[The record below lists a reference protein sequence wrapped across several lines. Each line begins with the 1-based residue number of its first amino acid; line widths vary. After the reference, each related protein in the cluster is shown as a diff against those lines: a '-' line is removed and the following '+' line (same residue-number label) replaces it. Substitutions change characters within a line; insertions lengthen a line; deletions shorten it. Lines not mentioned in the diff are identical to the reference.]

1 MLPAGPGGDMRRRE
15 FLGGLGGAAA
25 VWPLAVRAQKRPVR
39 IGYLFAGA
47 ADSLAAS
54 IRNRFINEGLRD
66 NGLIEGRDYTIEERF
81 AAGHYERFPEL
92 AGELAR
98 AGVRVILTNT
108 IASVRAAQRLT
119 PPVPIIMA
127 PINDPV
133 GTGLIAS
140 LARPGGHTTG
150 LASLNEDLTSKL
162 LEYQRAILPK
172 ASRLAALFNPGNPSN
187 LKFVDELRAH
197 AGAIGISVLAV
208 ALPSPDALDT
218 AFMTIRDHH
227 PDALQVISDSGTLDL
242 SDRIATFA
250 LANRLPSFAS
260 STTYAECGGLLAYG
274 ASNSKMFTRA
284 GYYVKKIL
292 DGANPGDLPVE
303 QPSLIELWINMKVAK
318 AIGVDI
324 PTNLQ
329 QLADQVIE

>member
-1 MLPAGPGGDMRRRE
+1 MRRRE
-15 FLGGLGGAAA
+15 FLGAMGGVAA
-25 VWPLAVRAQKRPVR
+25 VWPLAARAQKRPVR
-39 IGYLFAGA
+39 IGFLSAGS
-47 ADSLAAS
+47 ADSLVAS
-54 IRNRFINEGLRD
+54 IRTRLIDEGLRD
-66 NGLIEGRDYTIEERF
+66 NGLIEGRDYTIVARF
-81 AAGHYERFPEL
+81 AAGRYERLPEL
-92 AGELAR
+92 AGQLAQ
-98 AGVRVILTNT
+98 AGVSVILTNT

-119 PPVPIIMA
+119 PPVPIVMV

-140 LARPGGHTTG
+140 LARPGGFTTG

-162 LEYQRAILPK
+162 LEYQRSILPK

-187 LKFVDELRAH
+187 LKFVDELRAR
-197 AGAIGISVLAV
+197 AGAMGISVLPV

-218 AFMTIRDHH
+218 AFTTIRDHR
-227 PDALQVISDSGTLDL
+227 PDALQVIADTGTLDL
-242 SDRIATFA
+242 SERIAAFA
-250 LANRLPSFAS
+250 LASRLPSFAS
-260 STTYAECGGLLAYG
+260 SPTYAECGGLLAYG
-274 ASNSKMFTRA
+274 ASPSKMMTRA

-303 QPSLIELWINMKVAK
+303 QPSLIELWINMKTAK
-318 AIGVDI
+318 AIGIDM

>member
-1 MLPAGPGGDMRRRE
+1 MRRRE
-15 FLGGLGGAAA
+15 FLGAIGTVAAA
-25 VWPLAVRAQKRPVR
+25 WPLAARAQKRPVR
-39 IGYLFAGA
+39 IGFLSAGA
-47 ADSLAAS
+47 ADSLVAS
-54 IRNRFINEGLRD
+54 IRTRLIDEGLRD
-66 NGLIEGRDYTIEERF
+66 NGLIEGRDYTIVARF

-92 AGELAR
+92 AAELAR
-98 AGVRVILTNT
+98 AGVSVILTNT

-119 PPVPIIMA
+119 PPVPIIMT

-172 ASRLAALFNPGNPSN
+172 ASRLVALFNPGNPSN
-187 LKFVDELRAH
+187 LKFVDELRTR
-197 AGAIGISVLAV
+197 AGAMGISVLPV
-208 ALPSPDALDT
+208 ALPSPDALDS
-218 AFMTIRDHH
+218 AFATIRDHR
-227 PDALQVISDSGTLDL
+227 PDALQVIADTGTLDL
-242 SDRIATFA
+242 SERIAAFA

-260 STTYAECGGLLAYG
+260 SPTYAECGGLLAYG
-274 ASNSKMFTRA
+274 ASASKMFMRA

-303 QPSLIELWINMKVAK
+303 QPSVIELWINMKTAK
-318 AIGVDI
+318 AIGIDM